1 VTRREVLRA
10 AGLTGLAGLAG
21 CNQSEASPPD
31 SSPTGLQPDEDSVFQ
46 SLSFDVGDLVIGL
59 PEDHGVSRISLT
71 APDGTLFQS
80 VRPDFAETTVRLPV
94 ADPEIGQT
102 DYVHYTPGTHELVA
116 KVGERTERQSIELRP
131 DLSIVDI
138 DLYRDG
144 DRPIDD
150 GRLVVRIRNDGT
162 APTWPY
168 DITFV
173 NAPNWGAD
181 EPISRLVGLPKVGSG
196 ERGKV
201 MIPPM
206 GERDYVT
213 PSTPLLYDKESGIT
227 CSGEKSQFSVI
238 IAAAAEPPLKQKVRV
253 TALGNR
259 ENATI
264 YEQYVC
270 TDSELEVVDG

>member
-1 VTRREVLRA
+1 
-10 AGLTGLAGLAG
+10 
-21 CNQSEASPPD
+21 
-31 SSPTGLQPDEDSVFQ
+31 
-46 SLSFDVGDLVIGL
+46 
-59 PEDHGVSRISLT
+59 
-71 APDGTLFQS
+71 
-80 VRPDFAETTVRLPV
+80 
-94 ADPEIGQT
+94 
-102 DYVHYTPGTHELVA
+102 
-116 KVGERTERQSIELRP
+116 
-131 DLSIVDI
+131 
-138 DLYRDG
+138 
-144 DRPIDD
+144 
-150 GRLVVRIRNDGT
+150 
-162 APTWPY
+162 
-168 DITFV
+168 
-173 NAPNWGAD
+173 
-181 EPISRLVGLPKVGSG
+181 
-196 ERGKV
+196 